1 VVIAS
6 LRLEFGLRHL
16 TLNLET
22 TMTDERMAL
31 IELIEKGADADL
43 IRDMLAFAAE
53 RLMNLEVEALTGAPA
68 GTRSPDRLTHRNGY
82 RERAWDTRAGR
93 IDLAIPKLRKGSYFP
108 VFLEPRRT
116 AEKALTAVIQEA
128 YVHGISTRSVDDLVK
143 AMGASGISK
152 SQVSRLCEEID
163 ERVNAFLARPIEGEW
178 PYLWID
184 ATYLKTR
191 EAGRIVSTAVILAV
205 GVNSD
210 GRREVLGIAT
220 GASEAEPFWT
230 AFLRQLADRGLRG
243 VKLVIADDHKGL
255 RAAATRV
262 FHASHQR
269 CRVHWMRNAMAHLAP
284 KQRPAVVAML
294 KTIFAQETAEAARE
308 QWTSVADAL
317 RERCPKL
324 VELMDR
330 SREEVLVYMSF
341 PREHWAQI
349 ASTNPLERL
358 NGEIKRRADVVGI
371 FPNDRAVI
379 RLVGALMLEQNDEGA
394 VSRRYMSLESLGAL
408 SDDPVRRLSA
418 VTA

>member
-1 VVIAS
+1 
-6 LRLEFGLRHL
+6 
-16 TLNLET
+16 
-22 TMTDERMAL
+22 MTDERMAL

-68 GTRSPDRLTHRNGY
+68 GTRSPDRLNHRNGY

-128 YVHGISTRSVDDLVK
+128 YVHGISTRAVDDLVK

-163 ERVNAFLARPIEGEW
+163 ERVNAFLSRPIEGEW

-205 GVNSD
+205 GVSSD

-230 AFLRQLADRGLRG
+230 AFLRSLADRGLRG

-255 RAAATRV
+255 RAAAARV
-262 FHASHQR
+262 FHASLQR

-294 KTIFAQETAEAARE
+294 KTIFAQEDAEAARE
-308 QWTSVADAL
+308 QWASVADAL

-324 VELMDR
+324 SELMDR

-341 PREHWAQI
+341 PREHWLQI

-379 RLVGALMLEQNDEGA
+379 RLVGALMLEQNDEWA
-394 VSRRYMSLESLGAL
+394 VSRRYMSLESLSSL

>member
-1 VVIAS
+1 
-6 LRLEFGLRHL
+6 
-16 TLNLET
+16 
-22 TMTDERMAL
+22 MTDERMAL

-53 RLMNLEVEALTGAPA
+53 RLMSLEVEALTGAPA
-68 GTRSPDRLTHRNGY
+68 GVRSSERLTHRNGY

-93 IDLAIPKLRKGSYFP
+93 IDLSIPKLRKGSYFP

-163 ERVNAFLARPIEGEW
+163 ERVNAFLSRPIEGEW

-205 GVNSD
+205 GVNTD

-230 AFLRQLADRGLRG
+230 AFLRSLADRGLRG
-243 VKLVIADDHKGL
+243 VSLVIADDHKGL
-255 RAAATRV
+255 RAAAYRV
-262 FHASHQR
+262 FHASLQR

-294 KTIFAQETAEAARE
+294 KTIFAQDTAEAARE
-308 QWTSVADAL
+308 QWASVADAL

-324 VELMDR
+324 TELTDR

-341 PREHWAQI
+341 PREHWGQI

-379 RLVGALMLEQNDEGA
+379 RLVGALMLEQNDEWA
-394 VSRRYMSLESLGAL
+394 VSRRYMSLESLSAL